1 VARESQTGPAA
12 VPAQLGERFPS
23 GLRIR
28 GRYRVVSE
36 IGAGAFGTVCLGED
50 ESTGHRVAIR
60 FLPRNFASTPQA
72 AQAVMRM
79 GRSIIAA
86 SASHPAMARVLEFG
100 ELDMGRPF
108 TVTELVEGRRLD
120 QVIAA
125 RPALEIHAALRLALE
140 LGGAIETL
148 HNMGFVHGAIAP
160 RNVMVLEDGHLKLL
174 DLDLSGLRDAR
185 EVQALINVEPA
196 AEYLSP
202 EQIQKAP
209 ITEKT
214 DIYAFGVVLHELLSG
229 APPFQGATRE
239 AIFTKHLKEAPT
251 PIQKLRDGVPASV
264 SRAVTL
270 ALYKQPEARPL
281 MGDVL
286 NLLWTGAHG
295 PAPRRT
301 RAAVIA
307 GGAVLG
313 TAAVA
318 AVIWG
323 ALSLRTPASPTSQP
337 TVREAIP
344 ASAPAPPP
352 SIETRRPPAP
362 AVNAP
367 TETGRPSVESSA
379 PTVRTPEPA
388 VRTPEPSVVTP
399 PAKSA
404 PTVATPP
411 VERTPAAP
419 PRTTPPPVPSA
430 TSPAPAATSPAPAVT
445 RPTPAVPAPAVTPP
459 AVATPPRPAPAPAV
473 TPPAVATPP
482 RPAPAP
488 PATAV
493 TPSTPSV
500 TPPPPAVAAPTRPTP
515 APPAATSP
523 SPAVT
528 PSAPPP
534 SPAVAAPPRPA
545 TSSSTQTAPPPAARP
560 ERREPGQTQPAPA
573 TQPPGAPDPEDSRAV
588 IDWLLKP
595 R

>member
-1 VARESQTGPAA
+1 
-12 VPAQLGERFPS
+12 
-23 GLRIR
+23 
-28 GRYRVVSE
+28 VSE

-86 SASHPAMARVLEFG
+86 SGSHPAMARVLEFG

-160 RNVMVLEDGHLKLL
+160 RNVIVLEDGHLKLL
-174 DLDLSGLRDAR
+174 DLELSGLRDAR
-185 EVQALINVEPA
+185 EVQALINVEPP

-301 RAAVIA
+301 RAALIA

-337 TVREAIP
+337 GVREAIP

-362 AVNAP
+362 AVHAP

-379 PTVRTPEPA
+379 PTARTPEPA

-430 TSPAPAATSPAPAVT
+430 TSPAPAVTPSAPAVT

-459 AVATPPRPAPAPAV
+459 AVATPPRPAPAPPVVTPPATAV
-473 TPPAVATPP
+473 APSTPSVTPPPPAVATPP
-482 RPAPAP
+482 RPAPAPPVVTP

-500 TPPPPAVAAPTRPTP
+500 TPPPPAVAAPTRPAP

-545 TSSSTQTAPPPAARP
+545 PSSSPQTPPPAARS
-560 ERREPGQTQPAPA
+560 ERREPAQTQPAPA